1 MTGRAIA
8 EDEAEMARQ
17 AEAIMRT
24 GAYAVLVKGGHLK
37 GQEATDLFFD
47 GDTLV
52 RLPAARIATR
62 NDHGTG
68 CTLSAAIAAG
78 LAQGVPLVEAVS
90 AAKAYL
96 HAAISAADRLE
107 IGQGRGPVHHFHR
120 WWED

>member
-1 MTGRAIA
+1 
-8 EDEAEMARQ
+8 
-17 AEAIMRT
+17 RT
-24 GAYAVLVKGGHLK
+24 GAHAVLVKGGHLK

-52 RLPAARIATR
+52 RLPAGRIETR

-78 LAQGVPLVEAVS
+78 LAKGVPLIEAVS

-120 WWED
+120 WWKD